1 MKQPKRQSEPRTA
14 IHAAA
19 DVPPGTPAWI
29 TADLIQ
35 HTIRI
40 WQPFY
45 EHRLISEQ
53 AVEIIMSA
61 GRMVDLLS
69 SGDDHEAVRRTGES
83 QQS

>member
-1 MKQPKRQSEPRTA
+1 MASAPRERRFQTAEP
-14 IHAAA
+14 AAVR
-19 DVPPGTPAWI
+19 VPTGAPTWI
-29 TADLIQ
+29 TAELIE

-69 SGDDHEAVRRTGES
+69 SGDDHEAVRRTGKS

>member
-1 MKQPKRQSEPRTA
+1 MKQPKPQSEPRTA
-14 IHAAA
+14 HRAAA

-29 TADLIQ
+29 TAELIE

-45 EHRLISEQ
+45 EHPLISEQ

-61 GRMVDLLS
+61 DRMMGVLS
-69 SGDDHEAVRRTGES
+69 NGDDHEAVRRTGES